1 MTFLRRLLL
10 CLGLLQPWVLR
21 ADPTGEQQ
29 YWLELINRA
38 RRDPAGELE
47 RLVNFSSSTSFGSP
61 SADNADVVAALAY
74 YGTDAA
80 TLLAQWSTL
89 SSVSAL
95 AWNDALSVSA
105 TNYSQL
111 MRDLDLQS
119 HFLDGQTYE
128 QRIGTGYSAN
138 HLLLGETL
146 FATTASL
153 EHGHAAF
160 MIDWGDDDA
169 NPGNGFGTGI
179 QSGSSNG
186 TGVTHRDLLLDAD
199 AKEIGIG
206 WVTEA
211 QPTSQINARGPYI
224 VTQHVG
230 STYRFSSGSFYS
242 DAILTG
248 VVYSDDVLA
257 NEFYTPNEGI
267 AGTVVEVYNQTTG
280 SLLFS
285 DFTNAAGGFN
295 IALTGVAAGD
305 VLRISAPSTGLVD
318 QVVTVTGYT
327 TDATVYGAPVQF
339 YDNVYAAFAM
349 VPEPGGLWLAWLGLV
364 CWCRQRRR

>member
-1 MTFLRRLLL
+1 MTFLCRLLL
-10 CLGLLQPWVLR
+10 CLGLLQPMVLR

-61 SADNADVVAALAY
+61 SSDNADVANALAY
-74 YGTDAA
+74 FGSDAA

-95 AWNDALSVSA
+95 AWNDALAVSA

-111 MRDLDLQS
+111 MRDLDAQS
-119 HFLDGQTYE
+119 HFLDGQSYE
-128 QRIGTGYSAN
+128 QRIGMGYNAN

-146 FATTASL
+146 FATTASI

-186 TGVTHRDLLLDAD
+186 TGVTHRELLLAAD

-206 WVTEA
+206 WVTEP
-211 QPTSQINARGPYI
+211 QPTSQSNARGPYI

-230 STYRFSSGSFYS
+230 SAYRFSSGRFYS

-248 VVYSDDVLA
+248 VVFSDDVLA
-257 NEFYTPNEGI
+257 NEFYTPDEGI
-267 AGTVVEVYNQTTG
+267 AGTVVEVYNQNTG
-280 SLLFS
+280 TLLFS
-285 DFTNAAGGFN
+285 DLTNAAGGFN
-295 IALTGVAAGD
+295 IALAGVVAGD
-305 VLRISAPSTGLVD
+305 VLRISAPGTGLAD

-327 TDATVYGAPVQF
+327 TDVSVYGAPVEF

-349 VPEPGGLWLAWLGLV
+349 VPEPGGLTLACWALFF
-364 CWCRQRRR
+364 WCRQRRR